1 MYKFHVKDNFENVL
15 PSSPHFWF
23 YRELY
28 YSRSLVGNVMVVG
41 WVNTQGERERG
52 VQPNPSIMVMTW
64 VLQLTQWD
72 ILKKETIHSTYL

>member
-1 MYKFHVKDNFENVL
+1 
-15 PSSPHFWF
+15 
-23 YRELY
+23 
-28 YSRSLVGNVMVVG
+28 MVVG

>member
-1 MYKFHVKDNFENVL
+1 
-15 PSSPHFWF
+15 
-23 YRELY
+23 
-28 YSRSLVGNVMVVG
+28 MVVG

-52 VQPNPSIMVMTW
+52 VQPNPSIMQVMTW

>member
-1 MYKFHVKDNFENVL
+1 MKIVKMCWFHLLIFDSIEPNC
-15 PSSPHFWF
+15 
-23 YRELY
+23 
-28 YSRSLVGNVMVVG
+28 SRSLVGNVMVVG

>member
-1 MYKFHVKDNFENVL
+1 MKIVKICWFHLLILDSIVL
-15 PSSPHFWF
+15 NC
-23 YRELY
+23 
-28 YSRSLVGNVMVVG
+28 SRSLVGNVMVVG